1 MAGYKETP
9 RQKMI
14 AMMYL
19 VLTALLALNVSVEII
34 NAFVVVNKSI
44 EGTNEN
50 LKSKNLET
58 YARFEQQYQ
67 LNEAKVGP
75 YWERAQEVRKI
86 SDEMIAYIDNV
97 KWDVISRAEG
107 ITIDQAKI
115 TPLGDIQAKDKY
127 DVTTNYF
134 IGNSPNGSKGRA
146 AELRKK
152 IELFKA
158 SILSAVEDPQ
168 AKANIKVGLDTEG
181 PYTDAS
187 GDPQNWE
194 MHNFY
199 HTILAANVTFLNK
212 LIADVR
218 NVESDVVSVLFN
230 SISAEDFKFDQL
242 AARVIPNSRMVFS
255 GDQFEAEIMVAAID
269 TKQNPNVVVNGRT
282 LPAENGV
289 AKYTVAAGATGLQTY
304 KGEIRVVDPT
314 GETKTY
320 PFEGDYF
327 VMTPSLSVAPTKMN
341 VFYANVDN
349 PVTISASGIPES
361 QIAASITSGTIRKEG
376 KEWVVRVPSGVSKA
390 TVSVSHN
397 DKGKIRNMGKADF
410 RVKRVPSPTAYIG
423 GTDGGPLAKN
433 MLLASKAIIPKM
445 PDDFDFNLTFEITSF
460 TFVGTRGGDIFEKS
474 ANSNRLTP
482 EMITFIENS
491 KKGQRIWFENIMAKG
506 PDGNRKL
513 GTIGVIVQ

>member
-34 NAFVVVNKSI
+34 NAFVVVNKSM
-44 EGTNEN
+44 ESTNEN
-50 LKSKNLET
+50 LKAKNLEM
-58 YARFEQQYQ
+58 YARFDQQKQ
-67 LNEAKVGP
+67 LNEVKVGP
-75 YWERAQEVRKI
+75 YWQKAQDAKRVAE
-86 SDEMIAYIDNV
+86 EMINYIEGV
-97 KWDVISRAEG
+97 KWEVISQSEG

-115 TPLGDIQAKDKY
+115 TPLGEIQARDKY
-127 DVTTNYF
+127 DQSTHYF
-134 IGNSPNGSKGRA
+134 IGNSPDGSKGKA
-146 AELRKK
+146 GELKRK
-152 IELFKA
+152 IEKFKVD
-158 SILSAVEDPQ
+158 ILSGLPPDK
-168 AKANIKVGLDTEG
+168 KANIKLGLDTKG
-181 PYTDAS
+181 PFTDAS
-187 GDPQNWE
+187 GDKQNWE

-212 LIADVR
+212 LIADTR
-218 NVESDVVSVLFN
+218 NVEGDVVSTLFN

-255 GDQFEAEIMVAAID
+255 GDQYEAEIMVAAID
-269 TKQNPNVVVNGRT
+269 TKQNPEVIVNGRT
-282 LPAENGV
+282 IPTENGV
-289 AKYTVAAGATGLQTY
+289 AKYTVGAGATGLQTY

-314 GETKTY
+314 GKLKTY

-341 VFYANVDN
+341 VFYANIDN

-361 QIAASITSGTIRKEG
+361 QIAASISAGTIRKVG
-376 KEWVVRVPSGVSKA
+376 KEWVVRVPAGNTKA

-410 RVKRVPSPTAYIG
+410 RVKRVPSPTAYIAN
-423 GTDGGPLAKN
+423 TDGGPVAKS

-445 PDDFDFNLTFEITSF
+445 PEDFDFDLNFEITSF
-460 TFVGTRGGDIFEKS
+460 TFVGVRGGDIVEDQ
-474 ANSNRLTP
+474 ANNNRLTSK
-482 EMITFIENS
+482 MVSFIEGS
-491 KKGQRIWFENIMAKG
+491 KKGQRIWLENIMAKG
-506 PDGNRKL
+506 PDGTRKL
-513 GTIGVIVQ
+513 GTISIIVQ